1 MKLLVNIM
9 NDFSEVRKEAARLLS
24 EKIVDV
30 VIGFKSGTIPL
41 KSQPAFISKPKDV
54 EKLIID
60 GFCQNN
66 LAVFLHDQPND
77 KRIGIICRAC
87 ESRAIR
93 ALAIEHQIKRENL
106 YLIGIPCVGI
116 LDWKKIENAVDGPIS
131 HAEEVD
137 GQILLE
143 IGSKKKSLN
152 RVEFVVDSC
161 RDCDHREPVGVDN
174 LIGEIIPLDFDTAK
188 LPKTWGDSFKGKS
201 ANKRFELFTEE
212 TDRCIRCYAC
222 REACPMCYCEECFV
236 DHIAPRWSESLVTPG
251 GTQAWHIIRA
261 FHQTGRCVEC
271 GACERACPM
280 DIKMVY
286 LTDKLNDD
294 MKSEYGFEVGE
305 DEEKLPPFATIT
317 LDDKNRFKY

>member
-1 MKLLVNIM
+1 MD
-9 NDFSEVRKEAARLLS
+9 DFSQVRKEAARLLS

-41 KSQPAFISKPKDV
+41 KSQPAFISKPKDAD
-54 EKLIID
+54 KLLID

-66 LAVFLHDQPND
+66 LAVFLHNQPKD
-77 KRIGIICRAC
+77 RHIGIICRAC

-93 ALAIEHQIKRENL
+93 ALAIEHQVKRENL

-116 LDWKKIENAVDGPIS
+116 LDWKRIENAVDGSIS
-131 HAEEVD
+131 HAEEVG

-143 IGSKKKSLN
+143 IGSEKKSLN
-152 RVEFVVDSC
+152 RAEFIVDSC
-161 RDCDHREPVGVDN
+161 RDCNHREPVGVDI
-174 LIGEIIPLDFDTAK
+174 LIGEITSLDFDKSK
-188 LPKTWGDSFKGKS
+188 LPGTWGDSFKRKS
-201 ANKRFELFTEE
+201 ADKRFKLFTEE

-236 DHIAPRWSESLVTPG
+236 DHIAPRWSESMVTSG

-294 MKSEYGFEVGE
+294 MKAEYGFEVGE